1 MLTTDMTSKY
11 EIQVADPR
19 TLSRHPTKLSYLFT
33 SLLTDK
39 TSAEI
44 SGSLFLMYEVLEA
57 DLSPTCTMTSV
68 LYS

>member
-19 TLSRHPTKLSYLFT
+19 TLSRHPTKLSYFFT

-39 TSAEI
+39 LQQKYQDHYFACMRY
-44 SGSLFLMYEVLEA
+44 LK
-57 DLSPTCTMTSV
+57 PTCP
-68 LYS
+68 LPAQ

>member
-39 TSAEI
+39 LQQKYQDHYFSCMRY
-44 SGSLFLMYEVLEA
+44 LKL
-57 DLSPTCTMTSV
+57 TCP
-68 LYS
+68 LPAQ